1 MLPYFSSVF
10 RYNIILWLC
19 YLTDYGRRVRIFA
32 PIEHTKVAYPQYYV
46 HVPRGTYFEAVYRAR
61 YRRADLILRYQYT
74 FLRLKNVCST
84 WSI

>member
-32 PIEHTKVAYPQYYV
+32 PIEHTKVAYPQYYL
-46 HVPRGTYFEAVYRAR
+46 YRVQRDPTKFSCTKLHDIVLDLAR
-61 YRRADLILRYQYT
+61 LY
-74 FLRLKNVCST
+74 
-84 WSI
+84 